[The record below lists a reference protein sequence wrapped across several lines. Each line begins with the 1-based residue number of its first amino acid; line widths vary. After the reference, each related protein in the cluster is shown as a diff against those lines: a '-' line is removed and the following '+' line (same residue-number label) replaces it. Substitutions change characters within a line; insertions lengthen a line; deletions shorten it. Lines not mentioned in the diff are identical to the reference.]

1 MMQPNTQSKPWLL
14 GLAVAIAIACPPTT
28 WATDVV
34 PATRCVATTMFAC
47 DSPVASANEVAK
59 LDGVTTLPWRLP
71 LKTWQ
76 TYPAGPW
83 NAITDVPG
91 VIVGHVSLR
100 APESS
105 EAPVGI
111 RTGVT
116 AVWVDPVGMEGIR
129 QPVVPLPELGFWAAS
144 AVHNGNGEVTGL
156 ASIDTFGVLNSPIL
170 LTNTRSVGMIHNGVH
185 RYMNATYPKATW
197 SELPVVGECWDGVF
211 NSIQAESITPDDA
224 ALALKSAR
232 PGPVWQGRVGAGS
245 GMRSFELY
253 GGIGSASR
261 QIELNGNTYTIG
273 VLVNTNH
280 SKLAALNPA
289 IKSALSSE
297 LGDLT
302 ERSKRLLPSQ
312 HASMTLPTSR
322 QGSIVVI
329 IATDIPLMPQQ
340 LKQLAQRAAI
350 GIGLTG
356 SVMATTS
363 GDFVVAF
370 STANPIAVSSTNSA
384 NAGWVNADSPWRHPD
399 AMTPLYTMTIE
410 SVLEAQ
416 VNALSAANG
425 IPSGSKGHKRP

>member
-1 MMQPNTQSKPWLL
+1 MQRNSLWLSLVLLTQLVLPLTAQADD
-14 GLAVAIAIACPPTT
+14 GLSV
-28 WATDVV
+28 
-34 PATRCVATTMFAC
+34 TRCVATTMFAC

-71 LKTWQ
+71 LTPWQ
-76 TYPAGPW
+76 TYSAGPW

-100 APESS
+100 ASQSS
-105 EAPVGI
+105 QAPVGI

-116 AVWVDPVGMEGIR
+116 AIWVDNANRSEQG
-129 QPVVPLPELGFWAAS
+129 LWAAS

-170 LTNTRSVGMIHNGVH
+170 LTNTRSVGVIHSGVH
-185 RYMNATYPKATW
+185 RYMATTYPKAIW

-211 NSIQAESITPDDA
+211 NSIHAEAVDENDA
-224 ALALKSAR
+224 TLALTSAR
-232 PGPVWQGRVGAGS
+232 SGPVWQGRVGAGS

-261 QIELNGNTYTIG
+261 QIDFNGKRYTIG

-280 SKLAALNPA
+280 SKLSALNPA
-289 IKSALSSE
+289 IKAPLSAE
-297 LGDLT
+297 LGDLS
-302 ERSKRLLPSQ
+302 ERRKRLMPPTQ
-312 HASMTLPTSR
+312 TSMSLPTSR

-363 GDFVVAF
+363 GDFVLAF
-370 STANPIAVSSTNSA
+370 STANPISMHAISTIDSA
-384 NAGWVNADSPWRHPD
+384 WVNTEAPWRHPD

-425 IPSGSKGHKRP
+425 IPSGSKGHKTSPVKENR